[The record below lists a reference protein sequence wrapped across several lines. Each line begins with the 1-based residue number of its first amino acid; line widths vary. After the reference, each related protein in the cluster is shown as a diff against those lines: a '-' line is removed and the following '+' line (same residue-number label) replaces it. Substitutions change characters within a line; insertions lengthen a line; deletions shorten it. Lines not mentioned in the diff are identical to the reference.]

1 MAPATLPKD
10 SGTLAAP
17 LAADDLRE
25 RILASLR
32 DQGFKLNERGLLGP
46 VPGNDKDLIRKLHS
60 VAKSAA
66 IERSRKGLE
75 RHEDRLIKF
84 FANGS
89 EIDPTHIKPVLREVT
104 PDSEEELLFRYARLH
119 WSIPVSAGYGRRLR
133 FVVLDE
139 SNGKLMG
146 LFGLGDPVFAIGPR
160 DRWIGWNREMQRER
174 LRHVMDA
181 FVVGA
186 VPPYSRLLVGKLI
199 AMLLISDEV
208 RHAFKKKYAM
218 SGSLITERSF
228 DGKLALVTT
237 TSALGRSSV
246 YNRVRFE
253 GKSVLESVG
262 YTLGSG
268 EFHFANGLYA
278 DIQRYAKEHLEP
290 TAKHERW
297 GEGWRSRREV
307 VRQTL
312 RHLELNPDILYHGV
326 KREVF
331 VAPVAANT
339 QKFLRGDHCSL
350 RYTRRPAKML
360 FDAFRERWLLPRASR
375 DSSYLSNHRE
385 ELRLWPPRGEHND

>member
-1 MAPATLPKD
+1 MAQAVLTK
-10 SGTLAAP
+10 LAPPDTVPTAE
-17 LAADDLRE
+17 DLRD
-25 RILASLR
+25 RILTSLR
-32 DQGFKLNERGLLGP
+32 DQGFSINEKGLLGP
-46 VPGNDKDLIRKLHS
+46 IAADDKAVVRELHA
-60 VAKSAA
+60 VARASA
-66 IERSRKGLE
+66 IEKASDGLK
-75 RHEDRLIKF
+75 RHENRLIQH

-89 EIDPTHIKPVLREVT
+89 EINPAAVRPVLHEVT
-104 PDSEEELLFRYARLH
+104 PGSEEELLFRYARLH

-133 FVVLDE
+133 FLVFDE

-160 DRWIGWNREMQRER
+160 DRWIGWDRAAQRER

-186 VPPYSRLLVGKLI
+186 APPYSRLLVGKLI
-199 AMLLISDEV
+199 AMLLVSDEV
-208 RHAFKKKYAM
+208 RRAFKKKYQS
-218 SGSLITERSF
+218 SGSLITEREF

-246 YNRVRFE
+246 YNRLRLD
-253 GKSVLESVG
+253 GQPILKSVG

-278 DIQRYAKEHLEP
+278 DITRYAKEHLEP

-307 VRQTL
+307 VRRTL
-312 RHLELNPDILYHGV
+312 RHLDLNPDILYHGV

-331 VAPVAANT
+331 VAPVAKNT
-339 QKFLRGDHCSL
+339 QQFLRGDHRVL
-350 RYTRRPAKML
+350 RYTKRPAPVL
-360 FDAFRERWLLPRASR
+360 FERFRERWLLPRAAR
-375 DSSYLSNHRE
+375 NSSYELDHRE
-385 ELRLWPPRGEHND
+385 ELRLWPQTGGSR